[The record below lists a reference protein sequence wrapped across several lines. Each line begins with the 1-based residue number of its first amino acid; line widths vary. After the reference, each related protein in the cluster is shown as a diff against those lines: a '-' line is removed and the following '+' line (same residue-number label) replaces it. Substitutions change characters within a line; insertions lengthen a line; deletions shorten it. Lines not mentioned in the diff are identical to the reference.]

1 MVYPE
6 PNHRAVTFWYVPL
19 EIVQILSQ
27 PIKLYAVPES
37 TYCARVRLVLE
48 LKSLEY
54 TEERLPGG
62 TYRSEDY
69 RRLVPAGSVPA
80 IEIGGTIIHDSDA
93 IAELL
98 EDLFPE
104 PKMRPGNP
112 FERAFL
118 KSVTRFHDTRL
129 EPALRALFPL
139 VGNPEDVHRAA
150 GLAGAL
156 NEHLDRLDRIIN
168 PGPYLGGTSVS
179 LADCAYATT
188 LFMIE
193 DITSCMNLD
202 IQLSQKIH
210 DWHAALHGTDSVREV
225 IDQNRAAIATWID
238 SKRPSA

>member
-1 MVYPE
+1 
-6 PNHRAVTFWYVPL
+6 
-19 EIVQILSQ
+19 VQIL
-27 PIKLYAVPES
+27 PETIKLYAVPES

-54 TEERLPGG
+54 TEERPPGG

-80 IEIGGTIIHDSDA
+80 IEIDGTIIHDSDA
-93 IAELL
+93 IVELL

-104 PKMRPGNP
+104 PRMRPGDP
-112 FERAFL
+112 FKRAFL

-129 EPALRALFPL
+129 EPALRMLFPL
-139 VGNPEDVHRAA
+139 VGNPEKMQSAA
-150 GLAGAL
+150 ILVDGM
-156 NEHLDRLDRIIN
+156 NEHLERLDRLID
-168 PGPYLGGTSVS
+168 PRPYLGGEALS

-202 IQLSQKIH
+202 VRFFQKIY
-210 DWHAALHGTDSVREV
+210 DWRGALYETDTVREV
-225 IDQNRAAIATWID
+225 IDRNRAAIAVWTD
-238 SKRPSA
+238 SKRSSA

>member
-1 MVYPE
+1 MPE
-6 PNHRAVTFWYVPL
+6 T
-19 EIVQILSQ
+19 
-27 PIKLYAVPES
+27 IKLYAVPES

-54 TEERLPGG
+54 TEERPPGG

-80 IEIGGTIIHDSDA
+80 IEIDGTIIHDSDA
-93 IAELL
+93 IVELL

-104 PKMRPGNP
+104 PRMRPGDP
-112 FERAFL
+112 FKRAFL

-129 EPALRALFPL
+129 EPALRMLFPL
-139 VGNPEDVHRAA
+139 VGNPEKMQSAA
-150 GLAGAL
+150 ILVDGM
-156 NEHLDRLDRIIN
+156 NEHLERLDRLID
-168 PGPYLGGTSVS
+168 PRPYLGGEALS

-202 IQLSQKIH
+202 VRFFQKIY
-210 DWHAALHGTDSVREV
+210 DWRGALYETDTVREV
-225 IDQNRAAIATWID
+225 IDRNRAAIAVWTD
-238 SKRPSA
+238 SKRSSA

>member
-1 MVYPE
+1 M
-6 PNHRAVTFWYVPL
+6 
-19 EIVQILSQ
+19 QIL
-27 PIKLYAVPES
+27 PETIKLYAVPES

-54 TEERLPGG
+54 TEERPPGG

-80 IEIGGTIIHDSDA
+80 IEINGTIIHDSDA
-93 IAELL
+93 IVELL

-104 PKMRPGNP
+104 PRMRPDDP
-112 FERAFL
+112 LERAFL

-129 EPALRALFPL
+129 EPTLRMLFPL
-139 VGNPEDVHRAA
+139 VGNPEKTQSATILVD
-150 GLAGAL
+150 GM
-156 NEHLDRLDRIIN
+156 NEHLERLDRLID
-168 PGPYLGGTSVS
+168 PRPYLGGASLS

-202 IQLSQKIH
+202 VRLFQKIH
-210 DWHAALHGTDSVREV
+210 DWRGALYGTDTVREV
-225 IDQNRAAIATWID
+225 IDQNRAAIAVWTD
-238 SKRPSA
+238 SKRSSA

>member
-1 MVYPE
+1 MPE
-6 PNHRAVTFWYVPL
+6 T
-19 EIVQILSQ
+19 
-27 PIKLYAVPES
+27 IKLYAVPES

-54 TEERLPGG
+54 TEERPPGG

-80 IEIGGTIIHDSDA
+80 IEIDGTIIHDSDA
-93 IAELL
+93 IVELL

-104 PKMRPGNP
+104 PRMRPGDP
-112 FERAFL
+112 FKRAFL

-129 EPALRALFPL
+129 EPALRMLFPL
-139 VGNPEDVHRAA
+139 VGNPEKMQSAA
-150 GLAGAL
+150 ILVDGM
-156 NEHLDRLDRIIN
+156 NEHLERLDRLID
-168 PGPYLGGTSVS
+168 PRPYLGGEALS

-202 IQLSQKIH
+202 VRFFQKIH
-210 DWHAALHGTDSVREV
+210 DWRGALYETDTVREV
-225 IDQNRAAIATWID
+225 IDRNRAAIAVWTD
-238 SKRPSA
+238 SKRSSA